1 MEKKVFVSR
10 EFNAPVEMVWK
21 VWTEPELVMRWW
33 GPDRFTCPIAKI
45 DFREGGTSM
54 VCMRPPKDFVGQDY
68 YSIWHYTR
76 IIPMQLIEFI
86 QNLADKDGNKMNPVK
101 LGMPADF
108 PEDIRTVVT
117 FIKLGNNRTGMTVTE
132 HADMGTMSKFAQ
144 MGLEQSVDKMVAI
157 FEDLQVEK

>member
-1 MEKKVFVSR
+1 
-10 EFNAPVEMVWK
+10 
-21 VWTEPELVMRWW
+21 
-33 GPDRFTCPIAKI
+33 
-45 DFREGGTSM
+45 
-54 VCMRPPKDFVGQDY
+54 
-68 YSIWHYTR
+68 
-76 IIPMQLIEFI
+76 MQRIEFI
-86 QNLADKDGNKMNPVK
+86 QNLADKDGNKMNPLK

-117 FIKLGNNRTGMTVTE
+117 FMKLGNNRTGMTVTE